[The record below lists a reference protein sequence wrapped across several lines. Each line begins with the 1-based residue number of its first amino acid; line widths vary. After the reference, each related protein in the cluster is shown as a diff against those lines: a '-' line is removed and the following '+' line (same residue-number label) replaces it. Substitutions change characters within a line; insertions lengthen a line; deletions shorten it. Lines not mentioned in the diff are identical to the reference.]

1 MGDCPAVPPLECAP
15 RMVSRSDPLPASL
28 TRSRGFPRVEP
39 ETLRRYAPV
48 IAAFVVSRLVIAMA
62 AILVEAGTFVVNPR
76 LTHGDPAPILRS
88 LTTWDGDWF
97 VGIARNGYH
106 LEAFGDT
113 GYHDYAFFPLYPMLV
128 RILAL
133 PSPQLVGLIAA
144 VLNAVLFAIALV
156 LLVRLARR
164 HIGEAR
170 AIRAAALLAI
180 FPFSYV
186 YSMAYSETLTLALI
200 VASFLAVERGHAG
213 RAGVFFGL
221 ASLTRAQGA
230 FYLVPL
236 LMASRLRGPNR
247 WRWLA
252 LGLGPLATLSYIV
265 WVAFF
270 TGSPNGYFGSYA
282 AWGRNTGGVAA
293 GEGSVGEAI
302 SGPLAYYFITL
313 MILLMVS
320 VGLFV
325 FARRDRIPIEY
336 IAIPAIS
343 LVMLLISGSLEAV
356 GRVVLLSFPYSW
368 ILASRTHPVWWYG
381 WPVLSVLLL
390 AVFSTLTFA
399 GWWIP

>member
-1 MGDCPAVPPLECAP
+1 ML
-15 RMVSRSDPLPASL
+15 SRPDVA
-28 TRSRGFPRVEP
+28 GGVESSV
-39 ETLRRYAPV
+39 LRRYAPV
-48 IAAFVVSRLVIAMA
+48 IAAFLVSRLVIVVA
-62 AILVEAGTFVVNPR
+62 AALVEAGVFVSNPR
-76 LTHGDPAPILRS
+76 LTSGDPAPILRS

-106 LEAFGDT
+106 VEAFGDT

-128 RILAL
+128 RVLAL
-133 PSPQLVGLIAA
+133 PWPSLVGPIAI

-156 LLVRLARR
+156 LLVRLGRR
-164 HIGEAR
+164 HFGEQR

-180 FPFSYV
+180 FPFSFV

-200 VASFLAVERGHAG
+200 LASFLAVERGYAG

-221 ASLTRAQGA
+221 ASLTRAQSA
-230 FYLVPL
+230 FYLIPL

-270 TGSPNGYFGSYA
+270 TGSWNGYFGSYA
-282 AWGRNTGGVAA
+282 AWGRNSGGSAA
-293 GEGSVGEAI
+293 GSGSVGEAI
-302 SGPLAYYFITL
+302 TGPLAYYFITL
-313 MILLMVS
+313 MILLIVS

-325 FARRDRIPIEY
+325 FARRDKIPPEY
-336 IAIPAIS
+336 IAIPVIS
-343 LVMLLISGSLEAV
+343 LVFLLVSGSLEAV

-381 WPVLSVLLL
+381 WPVLSVVLLFY
-390 AVFSTLTFA
+390 FSALTFA

>member
-1 MGDCPAVPPLECAP
+1 
-15 RMVSRSDPLPASL
+15 MVSRSDPLPASL

-164 HIGEAR
+164 HIGRGTRDPGRGAAR
-170 AIRAAALLAI
+170 DLPVLVCVLDGLLGDADARVDRRVV
-180 FPFSYV
+180 P
-186 YSMAYSETLTLALI
+186 
-200 VASFLAVERGHAG
+200 GG
-213 RAGVFFGL
+213 RAR
-221 ASLTRAQGA
+221 SMPGA
-230 FYLVPL
+230 RE
-236 LMASRLRGPNR
+236 SSSGWLR
-247 WRWLA
+247 
-252 LGLGPLATLSYIV
+252 
-265 WVAFF
+265 
-270 TGSPNGYFGSYA
+270 
-282 AWGRNTGGVAA
+282 
-293 GEGSVGEAI
+293 
-302 SGPLAYYFITL
+302 
-313 MILLMVS
+313 
-320 VGLFV
+320 
-325 FARRDRIPIEY
+325 
-336 IAIPAIS
+336 
-343 LVMLLISGSLEAV
+343 
-356 GRVVLLSFPYSW
+356 
-368 ILASRTHPVWWYG
+368 
-381 WPVLSVLLL
+381 
-390 AVFSTLTFA
+390 
-399 GWWIP
+399 

>member
-1 MGDCPAVPPLECAP
+1 ML
-15 RMVSRSDPLPASL
+15 SRSGAPHGMES
-28 TRSRGFPRVEP
+28 GV
-39 ETLRRYAPV
+39 LRRYAPV
-48 IAAFVVSRLVIAMA
+48 IVAFAVSRFVIVA
-62 AILVEAGTFVVNPR
+62 AALLVEAGWFVVNPR
-76 LTHGDPAPILRS
+76 LTSADPAPILRS

-106 LEAFGDT
+106 TEPFGDT

-128 RILAL
+128 RVLAL
-133 PSPQLVGLIAA
+133 PWPDLVGLVAV
-144 VLNAVLFAIALV
+144 VLNVVLFAVALA
-156 LLVRLARR
+156 LLVRLGRP
-164 HIGEAR
+164 HLGEAR
-170 AIRAAALLAI
+170 SIRAAALLAL
-180 FPFSYV
+180 FPFSFV
-186 YSMAYSETLTLALI
+186 FTMAYSETLTLVLV

-213 RAGVFFGL
+213 RAGAWFGL

-236 LMASRLRGPNR
+236 LLASRLRGPRR
-247 WRWLA
+247 WRWIA

-282 AWGRNTGGVAA
+282 AWGRNTGGAAA
-293 GEGSVGEAI
+293 GSAPVIEAV
-302 SGPLAYYFITL
+302 SGPLAYYFIA
-313 MILLMVS
+313 LMVCLVVA

-325 FARRDRIPIEY
+325 FARADRIPLEY
-336 IAIPAIS
+336 LAIPAIS
-343 LVMLLISGSLEAV
+343 LVMLLVSGSLEAV

-368 ILASRTHPVWWYG
+368 ILASRQHPAWRYG
-381 WPVLSVLLL
+381 WPLLSLALL